1 MAEVRMA
8 RLGGGDGLRRRG
20 GSSRRTASICALLC
34 LATLAVSGAAT
45 TAVASTT
52 VSAATATAPT
62 AATTAASHGLTLA
75 PISPGR
81 DLGRTR
87 ATSVSFLVSLRADDR
102 PTCLSHWAVQR
113 GLSVQWDRGQPWV
126 TVSGA
131 VPSVERSFGVRI
143 DDFRAAT
150 GRVVTA
156 ATTRAVAP
164 PQVCGEVAGV
174 GAIRSF
180 TAPTMEDVPGQG
192 LSATDLLRTYD
203 VAPLR
208 AQGMDGQGQT
218 VVFFESD
225 GFAKS
230 DLTKFARA
238 EHLPPFNV
246 QVVGKNPGNGE
257 ETPLDLE
264 TVHEIAPDA
273 KLVFVN
279 ITSGHLAQVGSVG
292 AVLAADFATANR
304 RWKGADISVS
314 LGYCESGGDFD
325 QSDLESVNAAVAT
338 VENNGGTVFGSSGDA
353 GGLDC
358 TPANDGGQP
367 PKSSFAGVV
376 DPAALPNVTGVGGTA
391 LDTTSNGTWTGE
403 TTWSEPLLSQGSG
416 GGASEG
422 FARPSWQTGTG
433 TGGQLDQGNG
443 RQVPD
448 VAADADPSTGTLVI
462 VGGEVQPGG
471 GTSLATPMWAAFTS
485 LIDQY
490 LRAHGKP
497 PVGFFNPTL
506 YGLANGAPALAPFH
520 DVTEGGN
527 DFFPA
532 TPGYDMVTGLGSP
545 DVWHLAQDV
554 AAISTR
560 PKAGR

>member
-1 MAEVRMA
+1 MTR
-8 RLGGGDGLRRRG
+8 RGGGGGLRRPG
-20 GSSRRTASICALLC
+20 GRSSIAARIGALLC
-34 LATLAVSGAAT
+34 GVTLSVTGPASMAGAAT
-45 TAVASTT
+45 R
-52 VSAATATAPT
+52 ATAASG
-62 AATTAASHGLTLA
+62 TTAAPAATVSTVASRGLTLT

-87 ATSVSFLVSLRADDR
+87 AKSVSFLVSLHADNR
-102 PTCLSHWAVQR
+102 PTCLTRWAAHW
-113 GLSVQWDRGQPWV
+113 GLAVQWDRGQPWV

-131 VPSVERSFGVRI
+131 VPLVERSFGVHI

-156 ATTRAVAP
+156 ATARAVAP
-164 PQVCGEVAGV
+164 QQVCGEVAGV

-180 TAPTMEDVPGQG
+180 TAPTVEDVPGQG

-208 AQGMDGQGQT
+208 AHGMAGQGQT

-230 DLTKFARA
+230 DLAKFARA
-238 EHLPPFNV
+238 EHLPPFSV
-246 QVVGKNPGNGE
+246 QVVGQNPGHGE
-257 ETPLDLE
+257 ETPMDLE
-264 TVHEIAPDA
+264 TVHEIAPAA
-273 KLVFVN
+273 KLVFIN

-304 RWKGADISVS
+304 RWKGATISVS

-367 PKSSFAGVV
+367 PKSSFVGVV

-422 FARPSWQTGTG
+422 FARPSWQSGTG

-462 VGGEVQPGG
+462 FGGAAQQGG

-490 LRAHGKP
+490 LRANGKP

-506 YGLANGAPALAPFH
+506 YGLANGSPAQAPFH
-520 DVTEGGN
+520 DVTLGGN

-554 AAISTR
+554 AATSTR
-560 PKAGR
+560 PRAGK

>member
-1 MAEVRMA
+1 
-8 RLGGGDGLRRRG
+8 LRRPG
-20 GSSRRTASICALLC
+20 GSSPRAARIGALL
-34 LATLAVSGAAT
+34 GAAT
-45 TAVASTT
+45 LSVTGVATAVGATT
-52 VSAATATAPT
+52 ATAATATAAT
-62 AATTAASHGLTLA
+62 ATGATSHGLTLT
-75 PISPGR
+75 PTSPGR

-87 ATSVSFLVSLRADDR
+87 ATSISFLVSLRADDR
-102 PTCLSHWAVQR
+102 PTCLSRWAALR
-113 GLSVQWDRGQPWV
+113 GLSVQWDQGQPWV

-131 VPSVERSFGVRI
+131 VPSVERSFGVHI

-156 ATTRAVAP
+156 ATARATTP
-164 PQVCGEVAGV
+164 LQVCGEVAGV

-180 TAPTMEDVPGQG
+180 TAPTVEDVPGQG
-192 LSATDLLRTYD
+192 LSATDVLRTYD
-203 VAPLR
+203 AAPLR

-225 GFAKS
+225 GFARS
-230 DLTKFARA
+230 DLAKFARA
-238 EHLPPFNV
+238 QHLPPFHV
-246 QVVGKNPGNGE
+246 QVVGQNPGNGE
-257 ETPLDLE
+257 ETPMDLE

-273 KLVFVN
+273 KLVFIN

-367 PKSSFAGVV
+367 PKSSFTGVV

-416 GGASEG
+416 GGVSQG

-462 VGGEVQPGG
+462 FGGQVQQGG

-506 YGLANGAPALAPFH
+506 YGLANGTPAQAPFH
-520 DVTEGGN
+520 DITLGGN

-554 AAISTR
+554 AAQSTR

>member
-1 MAEVRMA
+1 
-8 RLGGGDGLRRRG
+8 LRRPG
-20 GSSRRTASICALLC
+20 GSSPRAAGIGALLGA
-34 LATLAVSGAAT
+34 LTLTVAGATTATTTTAAAAVPT
-45 TAVASTT
+45 TAVATA
-52 VSAATATAPT
+52 SAASP
-62 AATTAASHGLTLA
+62 GLTLT
-75 PISPGR
+75 PTSPGR

-87 ATSVSFLVSLRADDR
+87 ASSVSFLVALRADDR
-102 PTCLSHWAVQR
+102 PTCLTNWAAQR
-113 GLSVQWDRGQPWV
+113 GLSVQWDQGQPWV

-156 ATTRAVAP
+156 ATDRATTP

-180 TAPTMEDVPGQG
+180 TAPTVEDVPGQG
-192 LSATDLLRTYD
+192 LSATDVLRTYD
-203 VAPLR
+203 AAPLR

-225 GFAKS
+225 GFARS
-230 DLTKFARA
+230 DLAKFARA
-238 EHLPPFNV
+238 EHLPPFQV
-246 QVVGKNPGNGE
+246 QVVGQNPGNGE
-257 ETPLDLE
+257 ETPMDLE

-358 TPANDGGQP
+358 TPANDGGQS
-367 PKSSFAGVV
+367 PKSSFTGVV

-416 GGASEG
+416 GGVSQG

-462 VGGEVQPGG
+462 FGGQVQAGG

-506 YGLANGAPALAPFH
+506 YGLANGAPARAPFH
-520 DVTEGGN
+520 DITVGGN

-554 AAISTR
+554 AAQSTR
-560 PKAGR
+560 FKAAR